1 MMRRAIS
8 RCAKMY
14 DTILHNKGEMSRSGA
29 VVHQPCLG
37 QKDETSP
44 QIRIENSGGMCYH
57 KHVFT

>member
-1 MMRRAIS
+1 MEGWFKAWLERR
-8 RCAKMY
+8 
-14 DTILHNKGEMSRSGA
+14 TGA

-44 QIRIENSGGMCYH
+44 KIRIETSGGMCYH